1 MTDNKI
7 LVLSGPTAVGK
18 TSLSIELA
26 HKLNGEIISCDS
38 MQIYKYMDIGSA
50 KITSEEMDGIPH
62 HMIDIIEPNESFT
75 VADFKERASKLIND
89 IKSRGKLPMLVGGT
103 GLYIDSIICNLSF
116 TDGNK
121 DDEYRIYLESLAKEK
136 GKEYVHKLLEEVDSI
151 SAKNIHYNNLKRV
164 IRALEVFKIT
174 GKPFSE
180 YNIGKKKYD
189 VPYDVYYYVLTM
201 NRGELYE
208 RINKRVDIMFDDGL
222 LEEVQKL
229 KDLGYNSEMQ
239 SMNGIGYKELL
250 HYLDGNISLEEA
262 KDMIKQGS
270 RNYAKRQL
278 TWFRKDNRVKYLDKD
293 IISQND
299 IVNKI
304 LSDISSI

>member
-1 MTDNKI
+1 
-7 LVLSGPTAVGK
+7 
-18 TSLSIELA
+18 
-26 HKLNGEIISCDS
+26 
-38 MQIYKYMDIGSA
+38 
-50 KITSEEMDGIPH
+50 
-62 HMIDIIEPNESFT
+62 
-75 VADFKERASKLIND
+75 
-89 IKSRGKLPMLVGGT
+89 MLVGGT

-121 DDEYRIYLESLAKEK
+121 DDEYREYLENLAKEK
-136 GKEYVHKLLEEVDSI
+136 GKNHVHKLLEEVDI
-151 SAKNIHYNNLKRV
+151 VSARNIHYNNLKRV

-180 YNIGKKKYD
+180 YNIGEKKYD

-201 NRGELYE
+201 DRGELYD
-208 RINKRVDIMFDDGL
+208 RINKRVDIMFEEGL

-229 KDLGYNSEMQ
+229 KDLGYSAEMQ

-250 HYLDGNISLEEA
+250 HYLEGEISLEEA

-278 TWFRKDNRVKYLDKD
+278 TWFRKDSRVKYLDKD
-293 IISQND
+293 TMCHDD

-304 LSDISSI
+304 LSDINSI

>member
-1 MTDNKI
+1 
-7 LVLSGPTAVGK
+7 
-18 TSLSIELA
+18 
-26 HKLNGEIISCDS
+26 
-38 MQIYKYMDIGSA
+38 
-50 KITSEEMDGIPH
+50 
-62 HMIDIIEPNESFT
+62 
-75 VADFKERASKLIND
+75 
-89 IKSRGKLPMLVGGT
+89 
-103 GLYIDSIICNLSF
+103 
-116 TDGNK
+116 
-121 DDEYRIYLESLAKEK
+121 
-136 GKEYVHKLLEEVDSI
+136 
-151 SAKNIHYNNLKRV
+151 
-164 IRALEVFKIT
+164 
-174 GKPFSE
+174 
-180 YNIGKKKYD
+180 
-189 VPYDVYYYVLTM
+189 M

>member
-1 MTDNKI
+1 MGEKEIENLTKVLRDTEKDLRYYISENGNLRVENK
-7 LVLSGPTAVGK
+7 
-18 TSLSIELA
+18 EL
-26 HKLNGEIISCDS
+26 K
-38 MQIYKYMDIGSA
+38 
-50 KITSEEMDGIPH
+50 
-62 HMIDIIEPNESFT
+62 
-75 VADFKERASKLIND
+75 
-89 IKSRGKLPMLVGGT
+89 
-103 GLYIDSIICNLSF
+103 
-116 TDGNK
+116 
-121 DDEYRIYLESLAKEK
+121 
-136 GKEYVHKLLEEVDSI
+136 
-151 SAKNIHYNNLKRV
+151 
-164 IRALEVFKIT
+164 
-174 GKPFSE
+174 
-180 YNIGKKKYD
+180 
-189 VPYDVYYYVLTM
+189 
-201 NRGELYE
+201 
-208 RINKRVDIMFDDGL
+208 
-222 LEEVQKL
+222 EEVQKL